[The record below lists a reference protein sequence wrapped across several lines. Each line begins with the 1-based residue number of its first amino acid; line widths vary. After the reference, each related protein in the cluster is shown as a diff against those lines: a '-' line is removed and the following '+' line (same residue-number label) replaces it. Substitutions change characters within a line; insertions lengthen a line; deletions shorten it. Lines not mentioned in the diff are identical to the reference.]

1 MIEKFIN
8 KYIYIYIIN
17 NNIINFIFLK
27 NILVKSISLQEAV
40 GILNKDE
47 TLNFFTKIIFNHNI
61 PIETFEIN
69 GDMLTDENF

>member
-1 MIEKFIN
+1 
-8 KYIYIYIIN
+8 
-17 NNIINFIFLK
+17 
-27 NILVKSISLQEAV
+27 V